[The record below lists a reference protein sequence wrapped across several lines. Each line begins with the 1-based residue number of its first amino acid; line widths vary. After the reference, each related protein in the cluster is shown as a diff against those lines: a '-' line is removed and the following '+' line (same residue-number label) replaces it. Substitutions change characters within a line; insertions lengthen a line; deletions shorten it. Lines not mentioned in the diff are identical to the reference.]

1 MKSINRNINI
11 TNIISILLML
21 VFNIIQD
28 FIIYETPI
36 HALFITYF
44 VVGVINA
51 IIAIINFVKREVKN
65 GAMQLITGVIMI
77 VGMWISV
84 EEDSFM
90 MFIFVSCIVI
100 GLA

>member
-1 MKSINRNINI
+1 MSHRKTNSTGQMSHRKTNSMGQKRGNMKSINRNINI

-44 VVGVINA
+44 VVGVINV
-51 IIAIINFVKREVKN
+51 IIAMRYLLKRENILKEII
-65 GAMQLITGVIMI
+65 Q
-77 VGMWISV
+77 
-84 EEDSFM
+84 
-90 MFIFVSCIVI
+90 
-100 GLA
+100 